1 MIFEPQSLYKKS
13 ARQYKK
19 LRFRNFSVKY
29 TLCHAQHIAV
39 GPADMTI
46 PHSYVYKELLKYS
59 KH

>member
-19 LRFRNFSVKY
+19 LPRFRNFNVKY
-29 TLCHAQHIAV
+29 TLCHATHIAV

-46 PHSYVYKELLKYS
+46 YTVTFKRTLKI
-59 KH
+59 